1 MKETIRFKGLTL
13 NRDEMGVEHGEM
25 SLCGNVELH
34 DGALRASTLD
44 GTQLAD
50 GDDLPGRLIYVHETA
65 SYKNYISVYYN
76 YVVGGVAREEY
87 YWRDGDIVNSF
98 MDYSYVVSDNGQQRW
113 ESRHVNIGW
122 DGMTVYKSPWNLYN
136 AGRIHSINSV
146 GNTLILLTDTGL
158 HYFLCEIITAYS
170 QPTATRY
177 KYLGQQPPFLEL
189 QFNLYKGDSTH
200 GPQFYSPLV
209 INKALPF
216 HTEPDEWVFVENIS
230 LDYYHVK
237 GECEGEVTD
246 AIMANVN
253 WATAQCTGFGY
264 FYAPFLVRYAYRLYD
279 GTSLIMHSPPVLMM
293 PQLKAPVKTWI
304 QPSGDMYVYLIM
316 GQLQVKC
323 LNPNVIDDQSVVNL
337 KAWSD
342 IVKSVDIFITPQL
355 SRIDAS
361 KPIDRIKL
369 LNFSDTSDEMIK
381 TFTEEKALL
390 DGAFVNVKD
399 DYDRVYP
406 DRPLTTFAVD
416 FPMIPEDEYLER
428 VANASTFFRL
438 TSVNIEDIDK
448 KLDKI
453 ENGVHVFK
461 DVEFEVSH
469 LQNITAQPQMTDDYK
484 THNLLLPVNSEK
496 GGSYVY
502 NKRLNVYGI
511 SERLFK
517 GFSPDVLFPYSA
529 SGLSVSEVDTWVN
542 TDQGL
547 RKVTNAKGTGSSWTV
562 LQWLVE
568 KGFCFYPNSRAI
580 RMSFATNTNYYRR
593 MVSHPEL
600 NGSYSFMPVAGELG
614 SVMSAVS
621 DDVVPMPNKIYTSR
635 ADNPFYF
642 PNLPGESGI
651 NTIGEGD
658 IIGLAVPMRSLTDDQ
673 AGFNDLVI
681 FCTDGIWTA
690 KVSNTGT
697 YAEKHNIEG
706 EVCINK
712 DSICQLDQS
721 VVFATD
727 RSLSRYAAQNVVSM
741 TDVLDGPFFDIGTK
755 LPGLTTYLT
764 QQSLADVLR
773 LVAFDTA
780 PEVYYRN
787 GKVFYDYLGSRII
800 VFRENL
806 SSDSI
811 ALVFSI
817 RDQAWSTMDVPPL
830 RAVLNSYPTP
840 YIQDTDGVVTRL
852 DTPYD
857 HESETLH
864 NGIVVT
870 RSLSYSD
877 TMDLIRGFRQ
887 LTNASHMPLLFFYGS
902 NDQRSWQELGRSARA
917 FHNYIPGH
925 PFRFFR
931 VAIVMQMLTA
941 ERYQEL
947 ELEII
952 NKYAKL

>member
-34 DGALRASTLD
+34 DGALRASTLE
-44 GTQLAD
+44 GTQLAG
-50 GDDLPGRLIYVHETA
+50 GDSIAPGENYALIYVHETA
-65 SYKNYISVYYN
+65 SYRSFITM
-76 YVVGGVAREEY
+76 GA
-87 YWRDGDIVNSF
+87 VNLL
-98 MDYSYVVSDNGQQRW
+98 YSYEFYNTTLGKKMWVD
-113 ESRHVNIGW
+113 RHLI
-122 DGMTVYKSPWNLYN
+122 D
-136 AGRIHSINSV
+136 RSIVGNVRSIRSV
-146 GNTLILLTDTGL
+146 GNTLIIMADNGL
-158 HYFLCEIITAYS
+158 HYMLATPGRS
-170 QPTATRY
+170 DNQPTVSY
-177 KYLGQQPPFLEL
+177 KYLGQQPPFIEL
-189 QFNLYKGDSTH
+189 QFNLYKGDDLN
-200 GPQFYSPLV
+200 GPQFWNNIVSRY
-209 INKALPF
+209 ALPF
-216 HTEPDEWVFVENIS
+216 HADPSEWVFIEESGEIGTAS
-230 LDYYHVK
+230 YFHVK
-237 GECEGEVTD
+237 SECEGEVTD

-279 GTSLIMHSPPVLMM
+279 GTSLIMHSPPVMMM
-293 PQLKAPVKTWI
+293 PQLKAPVKSCFM
-304 QPSGDMYVYLIM
+304 PAGDMFIYLIM

-323 LNPNVIDDQSVVNL
+323 LNPDILTSQNGIDL
-337 KAWSD
+337 KDWSD

-355 SRIDAS
+355 SRIDTTE
-361 KPIDRIKL
+361 PIRRAKVLDSTE
-369 LNFSDTSDEMIK
+369 FTDEISLM
-381 TFTEEKALL
+381 
-390 DGAFVNVKD
+390 DGAFINVMN

-406 DRPLTTFAVD
+406 SRPRTFVVD
-416 FPMIPEDEYLER
+416 FPMIPEEEYLEK
-428 VANASTFFRL
+428 VANSSTFFRL
-438 TSVNIEDIDK
+438 ASVNIEDVDK
-448 KLDKI
+448 KLDKVSG
-453 ENGVHVFK
+453 GVHVFK

-484 THNLLLPVNSEK
+484 THNLLLPVNEET
-496 GGSYVY
+496 GGLYVY

-511 SERLFK
+511 SEKLFH

-547 RKVTNAKGTGSSWTV
+547 RLLRNAKSSGSWTV

-568 KGFCFYPNSRAI
+568 NGYCFYPDARAI
-580 RMSFATNTNYYRR
+580 RVNFADTSTLTNRFRR

-600 NGSYSFMPVAGELG
+600 NGAYSFMPVAGELG
-614 SVMSAVS
+614 SAATSIE

-651 NTIGEGD
+651 NTVGEGD

-690 KVSNTGT
+690 KVSATGT
-697 YAEKHNIEG
+697 YSEKHNIEG

-800 VFRENL
+800 VFREDL
-806 SSDSI
+806 SSNSI

-840 YIQDTDGVVTRL
+840 YIQDTAGVVTRL

>member
-1 MKETIRFKGLTL
+1 MKEIIRFKGLTL
-13 NRDEMGVEHGEM
+13 NRDEMGIEHGEM
-25 SLCGNVELH
+25 SLCGGVELH
-34 DGALRASTLD
+34 DGALRASVLD

-50 GDDLPGRLIYVHETA
+50 GDPIVNGEDFSLIYVHQTA
-65 SYKNYISVYYN
+65 SYTSFITMSDTWLFFSYEWYN
-76 YVVGGVAREEY
+76 ETLEKKVWRDATLVSRDVVGNVR
-87 YWRDGDIVNSF
+87 
-98 MDYSYVVSDNGQQRW
+98 
-113 ESRHVNIGW
+113 
-122 DGMTVYKSPWNLYN
+122 
-136 AGRIHSINSV
+136 SIKSV
-146 GNTLILLTDTGL
+146 GNTLIVMSDNGL
-158 HYFLCEIITAYS
+158 HYLLARPDKDGG
-170 QPTATRY
+170 QPSVRY

-189 QFNLYKGDSTH
+189 QFNLDKGGSFPTSH
-200 GPQFYSPLV
+200 GPQYWNDIVSRY
-209 INKALPF
+209 ALPY
-216 HTEPDEWVFVENIS
+216 HADPSEWVFFEDNSDIGTARIF
-230 LDYYHVK
+230 HVK
-237 GECEGEVTD
+237 GEFEGEVTD
-246 AIMANVN
+246 SIMANVN

-293 PQLKAPVKTWI
+293 PQLKTPVKSLFM
-304 QPSGDMYVYLIM
+304 PAGDMFVYLIM

-323 LNPNVIDDQSVVNL
+323 LNPDILTSQSGIDL
-337 KAWSD
+337 KDWSD

-355 SRIDAS
+355 SRIDTAN
-361 KPIDRIKL
+361 PINRAKIL
-369 LNFSDTSDEMIK
+369 DTTDPTDEITLM
-381 TFTEEKALL
+381 FTDEKSLMN
-390 DGAFVNVKD
+390 GGFVDVMN

-406 DRPLTTFAVD
+406 NRPNTYVVD
-416 FPMIPEDEYLER
+416 FPMITEDEYLEK
-428 VANASTFFRL
+428 VTKASTFFRL
-438 TSVNIEDIDK
+438 ASVNIEDIDK
-448 KLDKI
+448 KLDKV

-461 DVEFEVSH
+461 NLEFEISH

-484 THNLLLPVNSEK
+484 THNLLLPVNDDL
-496 GGSYVY
+496 GGLYVY

-511 SERLFK
+511 SEQLFH

-529 SGLSVSEVDTWVN
+529 SGLSISEVDTWVN

-547 RKVTNAKGTGSSWTV
+547 RLLRNANTDGSWTV

-568 KGFCFYPNSRAI
+568 NGYCFYPDARAI
-580 RMSFATNTNYYRR
+580 RVNFATTVNNFRR
-593 MVSHPEL
+593 MVFHPEL

-614 SVMSAVS
+614 SVATSIE
-621 DDVVPMPNKIYTSR
+621 DDVVPMPNKVYTSR

-673 AGFNDLVI
+673 AGFNDLVA

-690 KVSNTGT
+690 KVSSTGT
-697 YAEKHNIEG
+697 YSEKHNIEG

-721 VVFATD
+721 VIFATD
-727 RSLSRYAAQNVVSM
+727 RSLSRYAGQNVVSI
-741 TDVLDGPFFDIGTK
+741 TDVLDGPWFDVETK
-755 LPGLTTYLT
+755 LASLKTYLT
-764 QQSLADVLR
+764 QQSLGDALR

-780 PEVYYRN
+780 PDVYYRD
-787 GKVFYDYLGSRII
+787 GKVFYDYLSSRII
-800 VFRENL
+800 VFRKDL
-806 SSDSI
+806 SSASI

-840 YIQDTDGVVTRL
+840 YIQDTDGIVTRL
-852 DTPYD
+852 DKPYD
-857 HESETLH
+857 HESSTLH
-864 NGIVVT
+864 NGVIVT
-870 RSLSYSD
+870 RTLSYSD

-887 LTNASHMPLLFFYGS
+887 MTDASHMPLLFFYGS
-902 NDQRSWQELGRSARA
+902 NDQRTWQEIGRSARA

-947 ELEII
+947 ELEVI